1 MSQLEII
8 QRVVSYTR
16 RIAVVGLS
24 SKPWRP
30 SNGVARTLLD
40 HGFEII
46 PVNPDEDEVLGV
58 PAVDSLD
65 EIDGEVEL
73 VDVFRRQ
80 KYLAEV
86 AEQAV
91 AIGPKGLWLQ
101 QGLFSQRARDLA
113 AEAGIDYVEDAC
125 LAVEVE
131 RHLPSR

>member
-1 MSQLEII
+1 MSQREII

-65 EIDGEVEL
+65 EIDGEVDL

-80 KYLAEV
+80 EYLAEV

-101 QGLFSQRARDLA
+101 QGLFSPRARDLA